1 MLKKILV
8 SSFLAS
14 KVNKVFPKSPQMIAW
29 GRGVWVPRGM
39 MFVVSQLYL
48 IQMSQQ
54 SHNRKM

>member
-54 SHNRKM
+54 S